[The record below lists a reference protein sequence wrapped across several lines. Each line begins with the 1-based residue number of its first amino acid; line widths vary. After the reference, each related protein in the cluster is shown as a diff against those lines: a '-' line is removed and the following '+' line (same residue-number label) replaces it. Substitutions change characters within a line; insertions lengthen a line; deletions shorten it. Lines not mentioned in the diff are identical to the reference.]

1 MTPLSE
7 LIRIMRKKALLSQ
20 EDFAKALNVS
30 AKIGQGTGGCHHGAA
45 GAAPGGGGL
54 LRPMVAAERRD
65 CGLLWA
71 EHATPPAANA
81 AEGVSL
87 S

>member
-30 AKIGQGTGGCHHGAA
+30 VGTINRWENAKTKPNITAMKKIKAFVRKTTSLLMKLKRRGSPRRSDEDGYKEA
-45 GAAPGGGGL
+45 G
-54 LRPMVAAERRD
+54 
-65 CGLLWA
+65 
-71 EHATPPAANA
+71 
-81 AEGVSL
+81 
-87 S
+87 